1 MGKSKKTTLSTRPDN
16 DDLKVNVLSG
26 DPPFFT
32 ELQLEKLCSEF
43 GIDWDASATFNWRR
57 LAEKLAQNYHPDFN
71 RRSPGRPGHKR
82 A

>member
-1 MGKSKKTTLSTRPDN
+1 MGKSKKTTLSIRSGN
-16 DDLKVNVLSG
+16 GDLKVNVLSG

-32 ELQLEKLCSEF
+32 ELQLEKLCNEF
-43 GIDWDASATFNWRR
+43 GINWDSSAAFNWRR

-71 RRSPGRPGHKR
+71 RRSPGKPDHKR